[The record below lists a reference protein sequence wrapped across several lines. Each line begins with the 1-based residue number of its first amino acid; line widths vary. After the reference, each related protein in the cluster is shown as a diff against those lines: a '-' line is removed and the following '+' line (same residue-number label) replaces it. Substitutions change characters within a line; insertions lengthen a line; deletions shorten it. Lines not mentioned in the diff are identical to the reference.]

1 MATTVMWF
9 RRDLRLEDNLALA
22 AAAADGPVLA
32 LFVLDPAFDR
42 AGEPRQAF
50 LSGSLAALDGALDGK
65 LVCRAGDPAEIVP
78 TVAAEVEAGVVVA
91 AEDFGPYGRRRDQAV
106 ASALRAAGRA
116 LQLEG
121 SPYAVAPGTIRKA
134 DGAAYGV
141 SPPFPRQWVAHGW
154 PPPIPAPE
162 G

>member
-42 AGEPRQAF
+42 AGAPRQAF

-65 LVCRAGDPAEIVP
+65 LVCRAGDPAEVVP
-78 TVAAEVEAGVVVA
+78 TVAAEVEAGVGGGG
-91 AEDFGPYGRRRDQAV
+91 EDFGPHGRRRGPA
-106 ASALRAAGRA
+106 RAAWWGRRT
-116 LQLEG
+116 
-121 SPYAVAPGTIRKA
+121 SAPPAGAGT
-134 DGAAYGV
+134 
-141 SPPFPRQWVAHGW
+141 RQWRRRCGPLAGRCSSRGR
-154 PPPIPAPE
+154 PMPSLLARSARRT
-162 G
+162 

>member
-42 AGEPRQAF
+42 AGAPRQAF
-50 LSGSLAALDGALDGK
+50 LSGSLAALDAALGGR
-65 LVCRAGDPAEIVP
+65 LVCRAGDPAEVVP

-91 AEDFGPYGRRRDQAV
+91 AGDFGPDGQRPAQGEAG
-106 ASALRAAGRA
+106 ALA
-116 LQLEG
+116 
-121 SPYAVAPGTIRKA
+121 
-134 DGAAYGV
+134 
-141 SPPFPRQWVAHGW
+141 
-154 PPPIPAPE
+154 
-162 G
+162 

>member
-42 AGEPRQAF
+42 AGAPRQAF

-65 LVCRAGDPAEIVP
+65 LVCRAGDPGEVVP
-78 TVAAEVEAGVVVA
+78 TVAAEVEAGVGGGGGG
-91 AEDFGPYGRRRDQAV
+91 FGPYRRRPGQGG
-106 ASALRAAGRA
+106 AAGRR
-116 LQLEG
+116 G
-121 SPYAVAPGTIRKA
+121 
-134 DGAAYGV
+134 
-141 SPPFPRQWVAHGW
+141 
-154 PPPIPAPE
+154 
-162 G
+162 